1 MAILAIVAILVVL
14 LIERTGER
22 TTQSVDRLVGV
33 AAILALA
40 IVLGALFVLRRR
52 VTAQAQDL
60 TVGAAAL
67 DLRNAQL
74 IDQTDRMERQQQLL
88 ERQATELHDALAK
101 LETQKTDLQIRST
114 ELEKIVDALQISEG
128 RFRSLVDS
136 IHDVVFTVGPDMRY
150 TGVFGGGRDL
160 RPLKSYI
167 GQTAVEILGP
177 DVGKSQAVG
186 FEQAFKG
193 EPVTFDWSLP
203 VAGDFRHFTTT
214 MSPLRG
220 PHGDITGVVGI
231 NRECTEQVKRD
242 QALAEAR
249 DQLRQAQRL
258 DALGHLAGGVA
269 HDFNNLLT
277 VILTYA
283 GILLD
288 DVAPGSDQRKSVEQ
302 IKDASERAADLT
314 RQLLAFGRRQVLQP
328 RAIDLN
334 ETVGEVEKMLRRL
347 LASNIKL
354 EITLAANLG
363 LVMADPGQIEQV
375 LVNLA
380 INGRDA
386 MPDGGRLSIATMNID
401 LNGSYLDPDAQ
412 ALQGPQVMITVVDTG
427 VGMSPEVVSRVFD
440 PFFTTKDVGKGAGLG
455 LASVHGIIEQS
466 GGRIRVYSEPG
477 RGSTFKIYLP
487 RIVAT
492 AHGALAQQA
501 TDLSGSETV
510 LLVDDND
517 DLRRGVRRML
527 ERAGYQ
533 VHEAANGVAALAHLD
548 RGAHVDVVMSDVMM
562 PELGG
567 RAVADAVLQRHK
579 SVKLLLMSG
588 YNYDMALHG
597 MAERG
602 DISFI
607 PKPFS
612 ADKLLRKLREVLGP
626 RTYRASD
633 HLHRFTPY
641 RHEQTD
647 LFRFRRLDDW
657 RGLGPGAVG
666 RRSREDRGGP
676 GPGDGARRDRGL
688 ARLDADAV

>member
-1 MAILAIVAILVVL
+1 MKQSHDELVRFIRRTFGTATMAIVAIVAIFVAL
-14 LIERTGER
+14 LIERTGVR
-22 TTQSVDRLVGV
+22 STPSADRVVGI

-52 VTAQAQDL
+52 VTGQAQDL

-74 IDQTDRMERQQQLL
+74 IDQTGRMERQQQLL
-88 ERQATELHDALAK
+88 ERQATELQDALAK
-101 LETQKTDLQIRST
+101 LETQKTDLQIRSE

-136 IHDVVFTVGPDMRY
+136 IHDVVFTLGPDMRY
-150 TGVFGGGRDL
+150 TGLFGGGRDL
-160 RPLKSYI
+160 RALKNYI

-177 DVGKSQAVG
+177 EVGKNHTEG
-186 FEQAFKG
+186 FEQAFRG
-193 EPVTFDWSLP
+193 EPVTFGWALP
-203 VAGDFRHFTTT
+203 VAGDSRYFTTT

-220 PHGDITGVVGI
+220 PHGDIIGVVGI
-231 NRECTEQVKRD
+231 NRECTDQVKRD

-249 DQLRQAQRL
+249 DQLRQSQRL

-288 DVAPGSDQRKSVEQ
+288 DVAPGTDQWKSVEQ
-302 IKDASERAADLT
+302 IKDASEQAADLT

-347 LASNIKL
+347 LASNIRL
-354 EITLAANLG
+354 EITLAPNLG

-380 INGRDA
+380 INARDA
-386 MPDGGRLSIATMNID
+386 MPDGGRLSITTMNID

-440 PFFTTKDVGKGAGLG
+440 PFFTTKDAGKGAGLG

-487 RIVAT
+487 RMMA
-492 AHGALAQQA
+492 AAQGASAQQT
-501 TDLSGSETV
+501 TDFSGSETV
-510 LLVDDND
+510 LLVDDNEG
-517 DLRRGVRRML
+517 LRRGVRRML
-527 ERAGYQ
+527 ERAGYK

-567 RAVADAVLQRHK
+567 RGVADAVLQRHR
-579 SVKLLLMSG
+579 SVKVLLMSG

-607 PKPFS
+607 PKPFT

-626 RTYRASD
+626 RTGS
-633 HLHRFTPY
+633 
-641 RHEQTD
+641 
-647 LFRFRRLDDW
+647 
-657 RGLGPGAVG
+657 AV
-666 RRSREDRGGP
+666 
-676 GPGDGARRDRGL
+676 
-688 ARLDADAV
+688 

>member
-1 MAILAIVAILVVL
+1 MKQGHDELVRFIRRTFGAATIAIMAIVAILVVL
-14 LIERTGER
+14 LVERSTAR
-22 TTQSVDRLVGV
+22 DTQAADRLVAA

-52 VTAQAQDL
+52 VTVQAQDL
-60 TVGAAAL
+60 TVGTAAL

-88 ERQATELHDALAK
+88 ERQATALKDALDK
-101 LETQKTDLQIRST
+101 LETQKTDLQLRSA
-114 ELEKIVDALQISEG
+114 ELEKIVGALQISEG

-136 IHDVVFTVGPDMRY
+136 IHDVVFTVGPDKRY
-150 TGVFGGGRDL
+150 TGMFGGGRDSRL
-160 RPLKSYI
+160 LKTYI
-167 GQTAVEILGP
+167 GQTPVEILGP
-177 DVGKSQAVG
+177 ELGKSHTLG

-193 EPVTFDWSLP
+193 EPVTYDWSMP
-203 VAGDFRHFTTT
+203 VGPDLRHFTTT

-231 NRECTEQVKRD
+231 NRECTDQVKRD
-242 QALAEAR
+242 LALAEAR
-249 DQLRQAQRL
+249 EQLRQAQRL

-283 GILLD
+283 GILLE
-288 DVAPGSDQRKSVEQ
+288 DVEPGTDQRKSIEQ
-302 IKDASERAADLT
+302 IKDASERAAELT

-328 RAIDLN
+328 RAVNLN
-334 ETVGEVEKMLRRL
+334 ETVADVETMLRRV

-354 EITLAANLG
+354 EITLAPNLG
-363 LVMADPGQIEQV
+363 LVMVDPGQIEQV

-380 INGRDA
+380 INARDA

-427 VGMSPEVVSRVFD
+427 IGMSPEVVSKVFD
-440 PFFTTKDVGKGAGLG
+440 PFFTTKDVGKGTGLG
-455 LASVHGIIEQS
+455 LASVHGIVEQS
-466 GGRIRVYSEPG
+466 GGRVRVHSELG
-477 RGSTFKIYLP
+477 RGSTFKILLP

-492 AHGALAQQA
+492 AQAGAAQRT
-501 TDLSGSETV
+501 TDVTGSETV

-517 DLRRGVRRML
+517 ELRRGVRRML

-533 VHEAANGVAALAHLD
+533 VHEAANGIAALAHLD
-548 RGAHVDVVMSDVMM
+548 RGAHVDVVISDVMM

-607 PKPFS
+607 PKPFT
-612 ADKLLRKLREVLGP
+612 ADKLLRKLRDVLGP
-626 RTYRASD
+626 GVA
-633 HLHRFTPY
+633 
-641 RHEQTD
+641 
-647 LFRFRRLDDW
+647 
-657 RGLGPGAVG
+657 RGA
-666 RRSREDRGGP
+666 
-676 GPGDGARRDRGL
+676 A
-688 ARLDADAV
+688 

>member
-1 MAILAIVAILVVL
+1 MKQGHDELVRFIRRTFGAATIAIMAIVAILVVL
-14 LIERTGER
+14 LVERSTAR
-22 TTQSVDRLVGV
+22 DTQAADRLVAA

-60 TVGAAAL
+60 TVGTAAL

-88 ERQATELHDALAK
+88 ERQATALKDALDK
-101 LETQKTDLQIRST
+101 LETQKTDLQLRSA

-136 IHDVVFTVGPDMRY
+136 IHDVVFTVGPDKRY
-150 TGVFGGGRDL
+150 TGMFGGGRDSRL
-160 RPLKSYI
+160 LKTYI
-167 GQTAVEILGP
+167 GQTPVEILGP
-177 DVGKSQAVG
+177 ELGKSHTLG

-193 EPVTFDWSLP
+193 EPVTYDWSMP
-203 VAGDFRHFTTT
+203 VGADFRHFTTT

-220 PHGDITGVVGI
+220 PHGEITGVVGI
-231 NRECTEQVKRD
+231 NRECTDQVKRD
-242 QALAEAR
+242 LALAEAR
-249 DQLRQAQRL
+249 EQLRQAQRL

-283 GILLD
+283 GILLE
-288 DVAPGSDQRKSVEQ
+288 DVEPGTDQRKSVEQ
-302 IKDASERAADLT
+302 IKDASERAAELT

-328 RAIDLN
+328 RAVNLN
-334 ETVGEVEKMLRRL
+334 ETVGEVETMLRRV

-363 LVMADPGQIEQV
+363 LVMVDPGQIEQV

-380 INGRDA
+380 INARDA
-386 MPDGGRLSIATMNID
+386 MPDGGRLSIATINID

-427 VGMSPEVVSRVFD
+427 IGMSPEVVSKVFD
-440 PFFTTKDVGKGAGLG
+440 PFFTTKDVGKGTGLG
-455 LASVHGIIEQS
+455 LASVHGIVEQS
-466 GGRIRVYSEPG
+466 GGRVRVHSEPG
-477 RGSTFKIYLP
+477 RGSTFKIFLP

-492 AHGALAQQA
+492 AQAGAAQRT
-501 TDLSGSETV
+501 TDVTGSETV

-517 DLRRGVRRML
+517 ELRRGVRRML

-533 VHEAANGVAALAHLD
+533 VHEAANGMAALAHLD
-548 RGAHVDVVMSDVMM
+548 RGAHVDVVISDVMM

-607 PKPFS
+607 PKPFT
-612 ADKLLRKLREVLGP
+612 ADKLLRKLRDV
-626 RTYRASD
+626 
-633 HLHRFTPY
+633 
-641 RHEQTD
+641 
-647 LFRFRRLDDW
+647 
-657 RGLGPGAVG
+657 LGPGAA
-666 RRSREDRGGP
+666 RG
-676 GPGDGARRDRGL
+676 A
-688 ARLDADAV
+688 A

>member
-1 MAILAIVAILVVL
+1 MKQGHDELVRFIRRTFGAATIAIMAIVAILVVL
-14 LIERTGER
+14 LVERSTAR
-22 TTQSVDRLVGV
+22 DAQAADRLVAA

-60 TVGAAAL
+60 TVGTAAL

-88 ERQATELHDALAK
+88 ERQATALKDALDK
-101 LETQKTDLQIRST
+101 LETQKTDLQLRSA
-114 ELEKIVDALQISEG
+114 EMEKIVDALQISEG

-136 IHDVVFTVGPDMRY
+136 IHDVVFTVGPDKRY
-150 TGVFGGGRDL
+150 TGMFGGGRDSRL
-160 RPLKSYI
+160 LKTYI
-167 GQTAVEILGP
+167 GQTPVEILGP
-177 DVGKSQAVG
+177 ELGKSHTLG

-193 EPVTFDWSLP
+193 EPVTYDWSMP
-203 VAGDFRHFTTT
+203 VGADLRHFTTT

-231 NRECTEQVKRD
+231 NRECTDQVKRD
-242 QALAEAR
+242 LALAEAR
-249 DQLRQAQRL
+249 EQLRQAQRL

-283 GILLD
+283 GILLE
-288 DVAPGSDQRKSVEQ
+288 DVEPGTDQRKSVEQ
-302 IKDASERAADLT
+302 IKDASERAAELT

-328 RAIDLN
+328 RAVNLN
-334 ETVGEVEKMLRRL
+334 ETVGEVETMLRRV

-363 LVMADPGQIEQV
+363 LVMVDPGQIEQV

-380 INGRDA
+380 INARDA

-427 VGMSPEVVSRVFD
+427 VGMSPEVVAKVFD
-440 PFFTTKDVGKGAGLG
+440 PFFTTKDVGKGTGLG
-455 LASVHGIIEQS
+455 LASVHGIVEQS
-466 GGRIRVYSEPG
+466 GGRIRVHSEPG
-477 RGSTFKIYLP
+477 RGSTFKIFLS

-492 AHGALAQQA
+492 AQAGAAQRT
-501 TDLSGSETV
+501 TDVTGSETV

-517 DLRRGVRRML
+517 ELRRGVRRML

-533 VHEAANGVAALAHLD
+533 VHEAANGMAALAHLD
-548 RGAHVDVVMSDVMM
+548 RGAHVDVVISDVMM

-607 PKPFS
+607 PKPFT
-612 ADKLLRKLREVLGP
+612 ADKLLRKLRDV
-626 RTYRASD
+626 
-633 HLHRFTPY
+633 
-641 RHEQTD
+641 
-647 LFRFRRLDDW
+647 
-657 RGLGPGAVG
+657 LGPGAA
-666 RRSREDRGGP
+666 RG
-676 GPGDGARRDRGL
+676 A
-688 ARLDADAV
+688 A